1 MSGGIKRSASVKV
14 QKDVIIPQ
22 RLLSVSR
29 RGDDFPPFSN
39 SPHIRHRRQPSRIH
53 NGFVPS
59 GSHHQQRQDQD
70 EDQDT
75 YGPVQ
80 QVLDEYRRRSFL
92 PPSDKRQSWQE
103 TQASGRPRKTSD
115 PITNHDRRSVHQSV
129 YLEKT
134 AYKNVEA
141 GIPHGN
147 DTEAFPEF
155 NPRPIPQHR
164 FPLQDRSSDA
174 ISSVWGDEESSTYTP
189 QDLPRRNGTVRRVVD
204 AVVPDRVQETA
215 RNVITRARRSSMA
228 EAYEKAKARGVE
240 LQRKRWVEI
249 LFECTIYTILIC
261 FIYFVLI
268 GMPLWKGAVYWM
280 YWLVSTKF
288 VIAGGWSITIAIAA
302 FYSFAPLLIFFER
315 EPPVLEH
322 AEDFDRT
329 SIPGVSST
337 ALLIPC
343 YKSANLVGATLEA
356 ALKVFPP
363 SHIFVIANGNSETP
377 LDNTEEIC
385 IPYGVNH
392 IWCPVGSKIVA
403 QFVGC
408 YAAKGFKNVLLIDDD
423 CALPPNFPV
432 VSERLTDKV
441 RSIGYTIKSVG
452 PNSSKGTY
460 CQQAQDLEYKI
471 SGLQRALAGKMGSA
485 TFPHGAISL
494 WDRKFLIKTFHDHPG
509 FSVSEDWFF
518 GHSCRRLGGRIK
530 MCTSVF
536 VETETPPAVFF
547 SSGGSRG
554 GFGEMTVFKQR
565 FMRWNFFFVN
575 GMYYNMHYILTSWK
589 LGWWEI
595 GAKLFVFQE
604 VYETLLYLFTPFI
617 LPISFMVSP
626 AFCGYLL
633 AGTVVLYLLNVVI
646 FNEVHLRMRN
656 ERIGWDVLLI
666 YYMPYKLV
674 LTVVNVASCYWSL
687 YKYARYFAKRHPKV
701 IEDEKAVEVVLRL
714 EETTPITKE
723 DAIYEDEAD
732 GGRRMSVAVLGA
744 QTNARASQRISAR
757 FSYISG
763 SGDDTIYFG
772 SPHSPGGS
780 SPTPLPTPPTPVS
793 PAPSSRSAFEPPS
806 PGYGP
811 SKRASHGPYLAVSS
825 AATSPYGRLSPT
837 SGYQGSPTLGYP
849 GSPLLSPGGSD
860 GRGSPAAPC
869 GVTMQPP
876 QMVRVSGA
884 KMVQFD
890 SSLDEK
896 AGPSSIYARRRN
908 GSVSGSMI

>member
-1 MSGGIKRSASVKV
+1 MSGGMKRSASVKV

-29 RGDDFPPFSN
+29 RGGDEYPS
-39 SPHIRHRRQPSRIH
+39 SQHRIRHRRQPSRIH
-53 NGFVPS
+53 NGFIPS
-59 GSHHQQRQDQD
+59 GSEHQQGHNTDQD
-70 EDQDT
+70 EDT

-92 PPSDKRQSWQE
+92 PPSDKRTSWQDA
-103 TQASGRPRKTSD
+103 QASGRPRKTSN
-115 PITNHDRRSVHQSV
+115 PVTNHDRRSVHQSV
-129 YLEKT
+129 YLEK
-134 AYKNVEA
+134 AADKHVEA
-141 GIPHGN
+141 GIPQGA

-155 NPRPIPQHR
+155 RPQPIPQHR

-174 ISSVWGDEESSTYTP
+174 ISSVWGDEDSSTYSP
-189 QDLPRRNGTVRRVVD
+189 QDVPRRNNTVRRVVD
-204 AVVPDRVQETA
+204 AVVPDKVQETA
-215 RNVITRARRSSMA
+215 RNVIGRARRSSMA
-228 EAYEKAKARGVE
+228 EVYEKAKARGVE
-240 LQRKRWVEI
+240 LQRKRWVEV
-249 LFECTIYTILIC
+249 LFECTIYTILVC

-280 YWLVSTKF
+280 YWLISTKF

-315 EPPVLEH
+315 EPPIIDRPD
-322 AEDFDRT
+322 DFDRA
-329 SIPGVSST
+329 SIPGVATT

-343 YKSANLVGATLEA
+343 YKSANLIGPTLEA
-356 ALKVFPP
+356 ALKVFPA

-377 LDNTEEIC
+377 LDNTEDIC
-385 IPYGVNH
+385 VPYGVNH

-452 PNSSKGTY
+452 PESSKGTY

-494 WDRKFLIKTFHDHPG
+494 WDRRFLIKTFHDHPG

-575 GMYYNMHYILTSWK
+575 GMWYNMHYILTSWK

-617 LPISFMVSP
+617 LPISFIVSP

-633 AGTVVLYLLNVVI
+633 AGTVVLYLINVVI

-656 ERIGWDVLLI
+656 ERIGWDVLLL

-674 LTVVNVASCYWSL
+674 LTLVNVASCYWSL

-714 EETTPITKE
+714 EETTPVTKE
-723 DAIYEDEAD
+723 DTIYEDESE

-744 QTNARASQRISAR
+744 QTNPRMSKRVSAR

-763 SGDDTIYFG
+763 SGDDTISIS
-772 SPHSPGGS
+772 SPHSPTS
-780 SPTPLPTPPTPVS
+780 PLPMPPSPIS
-793 PAPSSRSAFEPPS
+793 PAPSSRSPYEPPS
-806 PGYGP
+806 PGCGP
-811 SKRASHGPYLAVSS
+811 SKRVSSHGPYLAVSS
-825 AATSPYGRLSPT
+825 AASPYGRHSPT
-837 SGYQGSPTLGYP
+837 LGYQGSPLP
-849 GSPLLSPGGSD
+849 SSGSSGD
-860 GRGSPAAPC
+860 RRSPAVPQGAI
-869 GVTMQPP
+869 MQPP
-876 QMVRVSGA
+876 QMVHVSGA
-884 KMVQFD
+884 NMVHFD
-890 SSLDEK
+890 ASLDER
-896 AGPSSIYARRRN
+896 AGPGSIYARRRN
-908 GSVSGSMI
+908 SLISRNMV